1 MAQVL
6 ERCAKDIW
14 QKCKNEKLNIMINFD
29 DVTKEKRLK
38 LNAHWSRVP
47 NHIYK
52 TLIAGGSG
60 SGKATALL
68 TVINH
73 QPYNKLTM

>member
-1 MAQVL
+1 
-6 ERCAKDIW
+6 
-14 QKCKNEKLNIMINFD
+14 MINFD

-38 LNAHWSRVP
+38 LNPHWSRVP
-47 NHIYK
+47 NHTYK

-60 SGKATALL
+60 SRKATALL